1 VHEPKD
7 VTMSNTTT
15 IGGYVTFSGY
25 TCELNPDGSF
35 APDGIAERPA
45 DNDPDGAAAA
55 LRRAG
60 YQVTRM
66 PQSFRSRMEFPLDD
80 WMLVT
85 TDVLTDDDNVWSA
98 IMDEVGSIVRAYGGD
113 FSECGPIP
121 SDREP
126 FAHLFDDPSLSRR
139 H

>member
-1 VHEPKD
+1 
-7 VTMSNTTT
+7 MSNTIT

-35 APDGIAERPA
+35 APDSIAERPG

-66 PQSFRSRMEFPLDD
+66 PQSFRSRLEFPLDD

-85 TDVLTDDDNVWSA
+85 TNVLTDNDKVLIA
-98 IMDEVGSIVRAYGGD
+98 VMREVGAVVDRYGGD

-126 FAHLFDDPSLSRR
+126 FADLFD
-139 H
+139 

>member
-1 VHEPKD
+1 
-7 VTMSNTTT
+7 MSNTTT

-35 APDGIAERPA
+35 APASIAERPG

-60 YQVTRM
+60 FHVTRM
-66 PQSFRSRMEFPLDD
+66 PASFRSRLEFPLDD

-85 TDVLTDDDNVWSA
+85 IDVLTDDDKVLIA
-98 IMDEVGSIVRAYGGD
+98 VMREVGAIVDRYGGD
-113 FSECGPIP
+113 FSECGAIP